1 MNLDALGMVPMPE
14 WSGELRSLFW
24 KLRAARSCSRPS
36 PRTLSRRIREEKL
49 RLIGLGVSMVEV
61 HHVCR
66 ILRCDASQR
75 VRQWKAERL
84 YLAYLVAKQNG
95 TLRW

>member
-24 KLRAARSCSRPS
+24 KLRAARPNSRPA
-36 PRTLSRRIREEKL
+36 PWTLQRRIRAEKL
-49 RLIGLGVSMVEV
+49 RLVESGVPMIEV

-66 ILRCDASQR
+66 ILRCDRGQH
-75 VRQWKAERL
+75 VRQWNAERRYVA
-84 YLAYLVAKQNG
+84 YLAAKQRG
-95 TLRW
+95 TLLW